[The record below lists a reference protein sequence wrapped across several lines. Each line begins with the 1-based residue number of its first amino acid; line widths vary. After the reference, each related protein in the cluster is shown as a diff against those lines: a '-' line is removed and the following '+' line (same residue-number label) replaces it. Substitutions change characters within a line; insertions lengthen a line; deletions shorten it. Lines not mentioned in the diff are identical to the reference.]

1 MNSSKFTMTLDLHKS
16 QSQYSISARV
26 GDTNRKLL
34 INLTDGG
41 VPYKIP
47 EGCYAYVSIKRPNG
61 VPFEDPCAIKDSTVI
76 EYQFREGTAAMAG
89 IHTCDLTL
97 CSLEGEVL
105 GSPKFTLVVNDR
117 AVKDDTLDT
126 STEPWS
132 IINAAVIEETKRQYN
147 ENQRVEAEDK
157 RVAAEEVR
165 KEQET
170 IRQEAEAERNKT
182 FGDAWGL
189 INYNDKR
196 ITNLEKGYSD
206 DLFITDN
213 TNTAKK
219 VVPYNAL
226 PYAEVKKVYGNIGY
240 SNGTY
245 FLKNPMRVESCK
257 IFEKE
262 IVDVTLD
269 LSEMV
274 DTMSVNKLADGSI
287 AFTGTTFTGT
297 TQWYRFA
304 TITIPKGKWKMSI
317 RENGGAF
324 AHDFII
330 SDRPNGTSLNG
341 RVEQAAEDRTMD
353 LYVLIDE
360 SNEYTVFIEMLNE
373 NSAISM
379 IEIPEEIRNI
389 PYYGCTPDNYLDLE
403 NKQLVIKRRLIDNK
417 VTFVDPP
424 EVIDVSQYLGDDN
437 LIEVVP
443 NGYIR
448 VIQET
453 GEEMVSKSEVVF
465 MVKGV

>member
-47 EGCYAYVSIKRPNG
+47 EGCSADISIKRPNS

-89 IHTCDLTL
+89 IHNCDLTL
-97 CSLEGEVL
+97 YSLEGKVL

-117 AVKDDTLDT
+117 AVKYDTLDT

-132 IINAAVIEETKRQYN
+132 IIDAAAIEETKRQYN

-157 RVAAEEVR
+157 RVAAEEDR
-165 KEQET
+165 KAQET
-170 IRQEAEAERNKT
+170 IRQKAEAERSKT

-206 DLFITDN
+206 DLFITDD

-269 LSEMV
+269 LSEMG
-274 DTMSVNKLADGSI
+274 DTMSVNKFADGSI
-287 AFTGTTFTGT
+287 AFTGTTSG
-297 TQWYRFA
+297 WYRFA
-304 TITIPKGKWKMSI
+304 TITVPKGKWKMSI
-317 RENGGAF
+317 RENGGVF

-330 SDRPNGTSLNG
+330 SDRPNGTSIDG
-341 RVEQAAEDRTMD
+341 RVEQAAEDKT
-353 LYVLIDE
+353 
-360 SNEYTVFIEMLNE
+360 IE
-373 NSAISM
+373 
-379 IEIPEEIRNI
+379 RN
-389 PYYGCTPDNYLDLE
+389 L
-403 NKQLVIKRRLIDNK
+403 
-417 VTFVDPP
+417 
-424 EVIDVSQYLGDDN
+424 
-437 LIEVVP
+437 
-443 NGYIR
+443 
-448 VIQET
+448 
-453 GEEMVSKSEVVF
+453 
-465 MVKGV
+465 

>member
-47 EGCYAYVSIKRPNG
+47 DGCYAYVSIKRPNG
-61 VPFEDPCAIKDSTVI
+61 DPVEGDCAIKDNTVI
-76 EYQFREGTAAMAG
+76 EYQFGEGTAAMAG

-97 CSLEGEVL
+97 CSLEGKVL

-117 AVKDDTLDT
+117 AVKYDEFDFK
-126 STEPWS
+126 SESWY
-132 IINAAVIEETKRQYN
+132 IINAAVIEETKRQHN
-147 ENQRVEAEDK
+147 ENLRVEAEDK
-157 RVAAEEVR
+157 RVAAEENR

-170 IRQEAEAERNKT
+170 IRQKAEAERSKT

-196 ITNLEKGYSD
+196 ITNIEKGYSD

-219 VVPYNAL
+219 MVPYNAL

-269 LSEMV
+269 LSEMG
-274 DTMSVNKLADGSI
+274 DTMSVNKFADGSI
-287 AFTGTTFTGT
+287 AFTGTTSG
-297 TQWYRFA
+297 WYRFA
-304 TITIPKGKWKMSI
+304 TITVPKGKWKMSI
-317 RENGGAF
+317 RENGGVF

-330 SDRPNGTSLNG
+330 SDRPNGTSIDG
-341 RVEQAAEDRTMD
+341 RVEQAAEDKTID
-353 LYVLIDE
+353 LYVFTDAC
-360 SNEYTVFIEMLNE
+360 NEYTVFIEMLNE

-379 IEIPEEIRNI
+379 IEIPEKIRNI

-403 NKQLVIKRRLIDNK
+403 NKQLVIKRRLVDNK
-417 VTFVDPP
+417 LTFVDPP
-424 EVIDVSQYLGDDN
+424 EIIDVSQYLGDDN

-453 GEEMVSKSEVVF
+453 GDEMACKSEVVY